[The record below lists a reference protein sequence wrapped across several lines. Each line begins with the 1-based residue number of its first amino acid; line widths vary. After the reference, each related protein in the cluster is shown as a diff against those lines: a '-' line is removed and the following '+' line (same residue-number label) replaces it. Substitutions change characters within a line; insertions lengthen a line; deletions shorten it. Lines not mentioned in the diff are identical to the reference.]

1 MAQMKAAAVAKA
13 IGIRTQTL
21 RKWRMQG
28 RGPKGWVK
36 HSKTLVTYD
45 ESEVEEYLQIRKHGA

>member
-1 MAQMKAAAVAKA
+1 MGSHQGSRGCEGVGIKA
-13 IGIRTQTL
+13 QTL
-21 RKWRMQG
+21 RKWRMLS

-45 ESEVEEYLQIRKHGA
+45 DAAVEEYLRTRTHGG